1 MKRVLIAMLLIISF
15 LQAGITFGTGSKVN
29 FGNANVGVYGSLKNQ
44 GTITYLST
52 SKLSFVGSSL
62 DTLTNVYTF
71 PNLIINKPAGYLRLN
86 NSTNNFA
93 LTGNV
98 TFTQGNILTGTN
110 TFELGT
116 SATVTGETAT
126 KYISGTVKAA
136 RAVGTGANTFGG
148 IGYDLSSGTGDL
160 GTVTVYR
167 YTGDGSEVSIYG
179 TEGIWRKWTVA
190 TSNAF
195 SGTRT
200 VTSSWLSNEDNGNNL
215 AALKVWK
222 YEPVKSTDGDADISE
237 FRKLILKKNDIA
249 AAKSKGIEGS
259 GNSDLRE
266 PEVEVI
272 NYEPSEEDSKTLY
285 WVEVDGAT
293 FNTAASPRT
302 ATYTINGATSYT
314 ICSATNTFADGAGTE
329 ANPYQ
334 IENLTQLNN
343 VRNYPTACFIQIADI
358 DATPTADPGWNAG
371 AGWLP
376 IGNATT
382 KFTGKYNGQGHT
394 IDGLFI
400 NRATSYNGLFGY
412 AQGSTISNLHLTNLD
427 ITSTTTY
434 AGGLVG
440 YNYSS
445 ASIINCSSQGD
456 VTATSYTGGL
466 VGYNSTSSIITDCF
480 SNTNVTGTTFVGG
493 IAGMNTVSSS
503 ITSSYSTGSALG
515 SLYYIGGFIGYNNTS
530 CQIQNCYS
538 ESNVFRASGG
548 TYTSYIAGFA
558 GSNYAGAIVNCYS
571 TGSVT
576 YIDSTNPTNRG
587 FAGYIYNSTGYVM
600 TGNFWNIETSGQTTT
615 YGTGTA
621 TGLTKTQMRTLATFT
636 NATWDFQGES
646 VNGTSDIWG
655 INAVLN
661 SGYPFL
667 SWQGITHRPSPFAG
681 GIGTTDEPFLV
692 SNLTHLDSV
701 RGFLSYNFL
710 QTADIDASPTTGW
723 NAGAGWNPIG
733 AVSPFFTGNYDGAHY
748 DISGLFINRAANYQ
762 SLFGYMSG
770 GVVSKLHLL
779 NANITGSTYVGG
791 IAGYMT
797 NSAYVSDCSVKGIIN
812 ATVQYVAG
820 IAGYLL
826 TSSVI
831 ENSFADVNVTGQ
843 NYVAGI
849 AGRLGSASQAVNCYS
864 LGNISRL
871 SGYTG
876 TYLGGISGYNN
887 DSKILKCYSASPI
900 VYIDTTNPTTKGI
913 AGGITATTNYE
924 MADNFFDSQVSG
936 QTSTSG
942 VGTAKTTAEMRNVAT
957 YTLIGSLGLTNPW
970 DFEGDPNNDTG
981 TNDYWNI
988 HTSLNSGYPY
998 LNWEYR
1004 LAVEAPA
1011 NLALVVS
1018 GTDVIITWDPVT
1030 NAAGYLVYSSTNPY
1044 GTFMLDETGSFN
1056 GTEWTGTLTGTRN
1069 FYYVT
1074 ATNDTKVVPS
1084 KTIMINN
1091 LYMNK

>member
-1 MKRVLIAMLLIISF
+1 MEDNMKRALLALLLIISF

-52 SKLSFVGSSL
+52 SKLSFVGSAL
-62 DTLTNVYTF
+62 DTLTNIYMF

-86 NSTNNFA
+86 NSTNNFT

-98 TFTQGNILTGTN
+98 TFTQGNIYTGTN

-126 KYISGTVKAA
+126 KYIVGTVKAA
-136 RAVGTGANTFGG
+136 RLIGTGTSSGTGNFGG
-148 IGYDLSSGTGDL
+148 IGYSITSSGADL
-160 GTVTVYR
+160 GTVTVSR

-179 TEGIWRKWTVA
+179 TEGIWRKWTIA

-200 VTSSWLSNEDNGNNL
+200 VTSNWLSNEDNGNNL
-215 AALKVWK
+215 TALKVWK
-222 YEPVKSTDGDADISE
+222 YEPVKGTDGDTDISDLK
-237 FRKLILKKNDIA
+237 KLILKKNDIT
-249 AAKSKGIEGS
+249 AAKSKGIEE
-259 GNSDLRE
+259 SDNIIHSEFEDIVVE
-266 PEVEVI
+266 PEAEGQDDPK
-272 NYEPSEEDSKTLY
+272 NLY

-293 FNTAASPRT
+293 FNTASSPRT

-314 ICSATNTFADGAGTE
+314 ICSASNAFADGSGTE
-329 ANPYQ
+329 GNPYQ
-334 IENLTQLNN
+334 VATLTQLNN
-343 VRNYPTACFIQIADI
+343 VRNYPTACFIQIANI
-358 DATPTADPGWNAG
+358 DASATSGWNAG

-376 IGNATT
+376 IGNTTT
-382 KFTGKYNGQGHT
+382 KFTGKYNGQGYT
-394 IDGLFI
+394 VSGLYVS
-400 NRATSYNGLFGY
+400 RSATSYNGLFGY
-412 AQGSTISNLHLTNLD
+412 AQGTIISNVKLTGLN
-427 ITSTTTY
+427 IV
-434 AGGLVG
+434 GG
-440 YNYSS
+440 
-445 ASIINCSSQGD
+445 
-456 VTATSYTGGL
+456 SYTGGL
-466 VGYNSTSSIITDCF
+466 VGYNYSGALIVGCSADGAITGTNYVGGLVGRNETSIINNSYSKGT
-480 SNTNVTGTTFVGG
+480 VTGTAYVGG
-493 IAGMNTVSSS
+493 LAGLNY
-503 ITSSYSTGSALG
+503 ITCE
-515 SLYYIGGFIGYNNTS
+515 IN
-530 CQIQNCYS
+530 NCYTQA
-538 ESNVFRASGG
+538 NVLRVSGG
-548 TYTSYIAGFA
+548 TSTYLAGFTSYNYTSKIIN
-558 GSNYAGAIVNCYS
+558 SYS
-571 TGSVT
+571 SGSVT
-576 YIDSTNPTNRG
+576 YIDATNPTNRG
-587 FAGYIYNSTGYVM
+587 FVAIVSTGTGYVM
-600 TGNFWNIETSGQTTT
+600 SGNFWNIETSGQITN
-615 YGTGTA
+615 GAGTA
-621 TGLTKTQMRTLATFT
+621 TGLTKTQMRTLLTFT
-636 NATWDFQGES
+636 NATWDFLGES
-646 VNGTSDIWG
+646 VNGISDIWG
-655 INAVLN
+655 INAVQN

-667 SWQGITHRPSPFAG
+667 SWEGITHRPSPFAG

-692 SNLTHLDSV
+692 SNLTQLDSI

-710 QTADIDASPTTGW
+710 QTTDIDASPTTGW

-797 NSAYVSDCSVKGIIN
+797 NSAYVSDCSVKGIVN
-812 ATVQYVAG
+812 ASIQYVAG

-900 VYIDTTNPTTKGI
+900 IYIDTTNPTTKGI
-913 AGGITATTNYE
+913 AGGISATTNYE

-942 VGTAKTTAEMRNVAT
+942 VGTVKTTAEMRSVAT
-957 YTLIGSLGLTNPW
+957 YTLSGSLGLTNPW
-970 DFEGDPNNDTG
+970 DFEGDPNNDIG

-1004 LAVEAPA
+1004 LAVEAPT
-1011 NLALVVS
+1011 NLALTVS
-1018 GTDVIITWDPVT
+1018 GTDVIITWNPVT
-1030 NAAGYLVYSSTNPY
+1030 NAAGYLVYSSVNPY
-1044 GTFMLDETGSFN
+1044 GTFVLNETGSFN
-1056 GTEWTGTLTGTRN
+1056 GTEWTGTLSGTKN

-1074 ATNDTKVVPS
+1074 ATNDTKVIPS

>member
-1 MKRVLIAMLLIISF
+1 MKRALIALLLIISF

-71 PNLIINKPAGYLRLN
+71 PNLIINKPAGNLRLN
-86 NSTNNFA
+86 NSTNNFL
-93 LTGNV
+93 LTGDV

-148 IGYDLSSGTGDL
+148 IGYSLGSGTGDL

-179 TEGIWRKWTVA
+179 TEGIWRKWTVQ

-215 AALKVWK
+215 TALKVWK
-222 YEPVKSTDGDADISE
+222 YEPVKSPDEDTEISDL
-237 FRKLILKKNDIA
+237 RKLVLKKNDVI

-259 GNSDLRE
+259 DNSELRE
-266 PEVEVI
+266 QVLDVMD
-272 NYEPSEEDSKTLY
+272 YEPTEEDSKTLY

-314 ICSATNTFADGAGTE
+314 ICSATNVFADGAGTE

-334 IENLTQLNN
+334 IATLDQLNA

-358 DATPTADPGWNAG
+358 DASATSGWNSG
-371 AGWLP
+371 AGWDP
-376 IGNATT
+376 IDN
-382 KFTGKYNGQGHT
+382 FSGKYNGDGHKVSN
-394 IDGLFI
+394 LFV
-400 NRATSYNGLFGY
+400 NRPSENYVGLFGI
-412 AQGSTISNLHLTNLD
+412 TISGSSIWDLGVENVN
-427 ITSTTTY
+427 ITGYYY
-434 AGGLVG
+434 AGGFVG
-440 YNYSS
+440 YSR
-445 ASIINCSSQGD
+445 
-456 VTATSYTGGL
+456 
-466 VGYNSTSSIITDCF
+466 
-480 SNTNVTGTTFVGG
+480 
-493 IAGMNTVSSS
+493 
-503 ITSSYSTGSALG
+503 GS
-515 SLYYIGGFIGYNNTS
+515 
-530 CQIQNCYS
+530 IQNCY
-538 ESNVFRASGG
+538 AKG
-548 TYTSYIAGFA
+548 TVSVAYMIAGGFLGYSTT
-558 GSNYAGAIVNCYS
+558 GSSINNCYS
-571 TGSVT
+571 NAQVIRLAGSTDLNIGSFCGRLYVGTITKCYTTGAVVYQGT
-576 YIDSTNPTNRG
+576 TNPTNKG
-587 FAGYIYNSTGYVM
+587 FVGSVGASITMS
-600 TGNFWNIETSGQTTT
+600 GNFWNTETTGQTSTS
-615 YGTGTA
+615 GTA
-621 TGLTKTQMRTLATFT
+621 TGLTKTQMRTLLTFT
-636 NATWDFQGES
+636 NASWDFLGES

-667 SWQGITHRPSPFAG
+667 SWEGFTHRPSPFAG

-692 SNLTHLDSV
+692 SNLTQLDSV
-701 RGFLSYNFL
+701 RGFLSYKFL
-710 QTADIDASPTTGW
+710 QTADIDASPTSGW

-733 AVSPFFTGNYDGAHY
+733 AISPFFTGNYDGAHY

-770 GVVSKLHLL
+770 GVVSNLHLL

-797 NSAYVSDCSVKGIIN
+797 NSAYITDCSVKGTVN
-812 ATVQYVAG
+812 ASVQYVAG

-831 ENSFADVNVTGQ
+831 ENSFADADVTGQ

-849 AGRLGSASQAVNCYS
+849 AGRLGSASQALNCYS

-876 TYLGGISGYNN
+876 AYLGGISGYNN

-900 VYIDTTNPTTKGI
+900 IYIDTTNPTTKGI
-913 AGGITATTNYE
+913 AGGISATTNYE

-942 VGTAKTTAEMRNVAT
+942 IGTAKTTAEMRNVAT
-957 YTLIGSLGLTNPW
+957 YTLSGSLGLTNPW
-970 DFEGDPNNDTG
+970 DFVGNPNNDISN
-981 TNDYWNI
+981 NDYWNI

-1044 GTFMLDETGSFN
+1044 GSFVLDETGSFN
-1056 GTEWTGTLTGTRN
+1056 GTQWTGALTGNRY

-1074 ATNDTKVVPS
+1074 AVNDTKVVPA
-1084 KTIMINN
+1084 KKIMINN
-1091 LYMNK
+1091 LFMSK